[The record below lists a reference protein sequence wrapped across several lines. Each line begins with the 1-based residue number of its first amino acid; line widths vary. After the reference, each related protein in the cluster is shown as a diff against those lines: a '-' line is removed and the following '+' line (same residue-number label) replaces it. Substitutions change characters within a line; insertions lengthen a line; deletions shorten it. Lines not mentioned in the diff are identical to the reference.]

1 MRKIL
6 SVSVAAYNMENFI
19 EECLNSFCMCKN
31 LNLMEIIVNDNG
43 STDRTDQI
51 VQLYV
56 DQYPD
61 VFHLIKRK
69 VNGNYGAVLNTAM
82 QIATGKYFKLVDGD
96 DWVNAG
102 ALDHLIEVLK
112 NTEADVVINNYRRV
126 YPDHVDFVE
135 LQREHDCNTVYTF
148 ETIGRFQIYTM
159 HGITVRLD
167 KYKKEMIPISENK
180 VYVDNE
186 FVLQVFMAVDSFL
199 FLKDDV
205 YQHRVGRS
213 EQFTSINAIYSYL
226 DDVAFVG
233 ERLFYIYI
241 TANHKTWTKAKGKW
255 LFNYMEKAY
264 RWVLSWYTLVQ
275 KSDKDLRLQK
285 FLIEVEQKYG
295 NITKHFSLGVYRL
308 LSINFGAGMRL
319 IRTLKWIKYTYITKR
334 GY

>member
-1 MRKIL
+1 MSKIL

-61 VFHLIKRK
+61 VFRLIKRK
-69 VNGNYGAVLNTAM
+69 VNGHYGAVLNTAM

-96 DWVNAG
+96 DWVNAE

-112 NTEADVVINNYRRV
+112 TTEADVVINNYQRV
-126 YPDHVDFVE
+126 YPEHIDFVD
-135 LQREHDCNTVYTF
+135 LQKKHDSNIVYTF
-148 ETIGRFQIYTM
+148 DTIGEFQNYTM

-167 KYKKEMIPISENK
+167 KYKKYMKPISENMG
-180 VYVDNE
+180 YVDNE
-186 FVLQVFMAVDSFL
+186 FVLQVFMAIDSFL
-199 FLKDDV
+199 FLKNAV
-205 YQHRVGRS
+205 YQQRIGRVGQS
-213 EQFTSINAIYSYL
+213 TSLKAIYLYL

-233 ERLFYIYI
+233 ENLLHIYVS
-241 TANHKTWTKAKGKW
+241 ANHRNWTKAKENW
-255 LFNYMEKAY
+255 LLNYMATEY

-275 KSDKDLRLQK
+275 KNDKDLGLKIFLRETQK
-285 FLIEVEQKYG
+285 KYG
-295 NITKHFSLGVYRL
+295 NIVKNVPLGIYRIL
-308 LSINFGAGMRL
+308 AINFEVGMRL